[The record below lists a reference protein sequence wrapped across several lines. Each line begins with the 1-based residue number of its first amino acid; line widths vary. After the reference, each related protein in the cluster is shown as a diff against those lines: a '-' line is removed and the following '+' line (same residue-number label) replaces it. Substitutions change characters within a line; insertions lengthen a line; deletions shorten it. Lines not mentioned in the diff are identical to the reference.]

1 MYAQKSK
8 DILNNQNEDLK
19 WTVNPEMQVAHL
31 SQSCEFQMKSKAVEK
46 KKKTMENEE
55 ERGRRGRNFLFS
67 LSKDKATFM
76 TGW

>member
-46 KKKTMENEE
+46 KKKTMPLTNEQSENNQKIIND
-55 ERGRRGRNFLFS
+55 G
-67 LSKDKATFM
+67 D
-76 TGW
+76 